1 MSTLNR
7 IKRELADMQNDPPE
21 NCSAG
26 PTSDDLYEWQA
37 CIMGPVDSPYQ
48 GGTFY
53 LSISFPKD
61 YPFKA
66 PAVRF
71 TTKVYHPN
79 ISCDGAIC
87 IDILKDK
94 WSPALTISK
103 VLLCICSLLD
113 DPNPDDPLVPDI
125 ANLFLANKK
134 QYIRNARDWTYLYA
148 SDYNH

>member
-113 DPNPDDPLVPDI
+113 DPNPDDPLVPSI
-125 ANLFLANKK
+125 AEQFKNDYEAYK
-134 QYIRNARDWTYLYA
+134 ITASDWTQVWA
-148 SDYNH
+148 MGN